1 MEQVSYYVSMAA
13 FAVVIVCWLVFA
25 GAFLLRKKPPAAK
38 DAVKAPKSWLGI
50 ILQGVS
56 YGLVWSLH
64 RTPVFSPFAGDNYV
78 LNIVV
83 QVIAMLLSIS
93 SVFLTMSAIRELGK
107 QWSLEARLVEGHKL
121 VTTGPYNLVRHPI
134 YTAMLGKLIATG
146 IVISHWAVV
155 LIAVAVF
162 LVGTFIR
169 TRFEERLLGEAFGDE
184 FAKWKA
190 QVPGLIPFLKLSS
203 E

>member
-1 MEQVSYYVSMAA
+1 MEQASYYASITA
-13 FAVVIVCWLVFA
+13 FTIVIICWFVFA

-50 ILQGVS
+50 VLQGVS

-64 RTPVFSPFAGDNYV
+64 RSPMFSPFAGKNYV
-78 LNIVV
+78 VNIIV
-83 QVIAMLLSIS
+83 QAIAMLLSIS

-121 VTTGPYNLVRHPI
+121 VTIGPYNLVRHPI
-134 YTAMLGKLIATG
+134 YTAMLSKLIATG

-155 LIAVAVF
+155 LVAVAIF

-169 TRFEERLLGEAFGDE
+169 TRFEERLLSEAFGEE
-184 FAKWKA
+184 FANWKA
-190 QVPGLIPFLKLSS
+190 RVPGLIPFIKT
-203 E
+203 